1 MSVAH
6 ASCRKCNGALSF
18 PWTIFKNND
27 AGVSL
32 SRTPIIVRRLYRL
45 SVRNRRS
52 VLNVFF
58 LFPTIVRTLRVSI
71 QPTSW
76 PPRVALCVRAY
87 VCGDAMTT
95 TTTSLKTFSVVWNA
109 FRQII
114 SPGPPLR
121 RSTRPRIVSSVTR
134 IPTIR
139 ARTVVNISAPKKKKK
154 TIQNPFQNRKNPLA
168 VGTVR
173 TYTTW
178 AVTRFFIFFLFCMP
192 LNRMPTANWRL
203 SITLGCRRG
212 TSRDH

>member
-6 ASCRKCNGALSF
+6 ASYRKCNGALSF
-18 PWTIFKNND
+18 PWTIFENND

-32 SRTPIIVRRLYRL
+32 SRTPIIVRRLSRL

-58 LFPTIVRTLRVSI
+58 FLFSTIARTLRVSI
-71 QPTSW
+71 RPTSW
-76 PPRVALCVRAY
+76 PPRVALCVRTY

-114 SPGPPLR
+114 SPGPPLC

-139 ARTVVNISAPKKKKK
+139 ARTVVNISAPKQKKKQFKIRFK
-154 TIQNPFQNRKNPLA
+154 TEKI
-168 VGTVR
+168 
-173 TYTTW
+173 
-178 AVTRFFIFFLFCMP
+178 
-192 LNRMPTANWRL
+192 
-203 SITLGCRRG
+203 
-212 TSRDH
+212 H